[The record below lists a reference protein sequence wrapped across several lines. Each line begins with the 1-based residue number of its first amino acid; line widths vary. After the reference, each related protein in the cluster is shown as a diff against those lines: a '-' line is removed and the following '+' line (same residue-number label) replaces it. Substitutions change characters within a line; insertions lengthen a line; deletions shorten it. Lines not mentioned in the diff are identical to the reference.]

1 MFDALDIGASGLQ
14 AQRTRLDTIAQNIAN
29 ANTTHGAH
37 GEVAPFRRRLVTFAQ
52 GRAAAPGEVG
62 YGTAGPLGPH
72 AAGVRVDSIR
82 QDPSAPIEKY
92 EPNNPDHDAHGN
104 VAYPNIDTTV
114 EFVNALDASRAYEAN
129 VTMME
134 TAKATINSTLRLL
147 A

>member
-29 ANTTHGAH
+29 ANTTHGPH
-37 GEVAPFRRRLVTFAQ
+37 GEIAPFRRRMVTLAQ
-52 GRAAAPGEVG
+52 GRTASIGEAATPGR
-62 YGTAGPLGPH
+62 PLG
-72 AAGVRVDSIR
+72 AGVHVDAIE
-82 QDPSAPIEKY
+82 QDPSAPILKF
-92 EPNNPDHDAHGN
+92 EPNNPDHDANGN

>member
-29 ANTTHGAH
+29 ANTTHGPH
-37 GEVAPFRRRLVTFAQ
+37 GEHTPFRRRLVTFAS
-52 GRAAAPGEVG
+52 GRPAAAGEHVGPGQP
-62 YGTAGPLGPH
+62 A

-82 QDPSAPIEKY
+82 QDPSAFIEKF
-92 EPNNPDHDAHGN
+92 EPNNPDHDANGN
-104 VAYPNIDTTV
+104 VAYPNVDTTV

>member
-29 ANTTHGAH
+29 VNTTHGPH
-37 GEVAPFRRRLVTFAQ
+37 GEIAPFRRRLVTFAQ
-52 GRAAAPGEVG
+52 GRTPGLGE
-62 YGTAGPLGPH
+62 TTGPL
-72 AAGVRVDSIR
+72 ATREAGVHVDSIQ
-82 QDPSAPIEKY
+82 QDKSAFIEKF
-92 EPNNPDHDAHGN
+92 EPNNPDHDANGY
-104 VAYPNIDTTV
+104 VAYPNIDPTV

-134 TAKATINSTLRLL
+134 TAKSTINSTLRLL

>member
-1 MFDALDIGASGLQ
+1 MFEIFDTGASGLQ

-29 ANTTHGAH
+29 TNTTHGPN
-37 GEVAPFRRRLVTFAQ
+37 GEKTPFRRRLVQFAEGQ
-52 GRAAAPGEVG
+52 PGDA
-62 YGTAGPLGPH
+62 TK
-72 AAGVRVDSIR
+72 AGVHVESID
-82 QDPSAPIEKY
+82 QDPSPFIMKH
-92 EPNNPDHDAHGN
+92 EPGSKDADENGN

-134 TAKATINSTLRLL
+134 TAKSMFSSTLRLL

>member
-29 ANTTHGAH
+29 VNTTHGPH
-37 GEVAPFRRRLVTFAQ
+37 VERTPFRRRLVTFAQ
-52 GRAAAPGEVG
+52 GRPAVMGQPM
-62 YGTAGPLGPH
+62 GPLDPGR
-72 AAGVRVDSIR
+72 AGVHVDSIKE
-82 QDPSAPIEKY
+82 DPSAFIEKY
-92 EPNNPDHDAHGN
+92 EPNNPDHDANGN

-134 TAKATINSTLRLL
+134 TAKSTINSTLRLL

>member
-29 ANTTHGAH
+29 ANTTHGPH
-37 GEVAPFRRRLVTFAQ
+37 GEKSPFRRRLVTFAP
-52 GRAAAPGEVG
+52 GRPATVGEPM
-62 YGTAGPLGPH
+62 GPLDRGQ
-72 AAGVRVDSIR
+72 AGVHVASIE
-82 QDPSAPIEKY
+82 QDPSAPILKY
-92 EPNNPDHDAHGN
+92 EPNNPDHDANGN

>member
-29 ANTTHGAH
+29 VNTTRGIH
-37 GEVAPFRRRLVTFAQ
+37 GEWAPFRRRMVTFAQ
-52 GRAAAPGEVG
+52 GRPAAAGDH
-62 YGTAGPLGPH
+62 AGPGH
-72 AAGVRVDSIR
+72 AAGPGVHVDSIR
-82 QDPSAPIEKY
+82 DDPSAFRMVH
-92 EPNNPDHDAHGN
+92 EPFNPAHDENGD
-104 VAYPNIDTTV
+104 VPYPNVDTTV

>member
-29 ANTTHGAH
+29 ANTTHGPH
-37 GEVAPFRRRLVTFAQ
+37 GEIAPFRRRMVTFAQ
-52 GRAAAPGEVG
+52 GRTANIGEPATPGQ
-62 YGTAGPLGPH
+62 PL
-72 AAGVRVDSIR
+72 AAGVHVATIE
-82 QDPSAPIEKY
+82 QDPSPFIEKN
-92 EPNNPDHDAHGN
+92 EPYNPDHDANGN

>member
-29 ANTTHGAH
+29 VNTTHGPN
-37 GEVAPFRRRLVTFAQ
+37 GEIAPYRRRFVTFAP
-52 GRAAAPGEVG
+52 GRPTAAGEQADVG
-62 YGTAGPLGPH
+62 GGPSA
-72 AAGVRVDSIR
+72 AAGVHVQEIR
-82 QDPSAPIEKY
+82 QDTSAPILKF
-92 EPNNPDHDAHGN
+92 EPNNPDHDASGN
-104 VAYPNIDTTV
+104 VAYPNVDTTV

>member
-29 ANTTHGAH
+29 VNTTHGPH
-37 GEVAPFRRRLVTFAQ
+37 GERTPFRRRLVTFAQ
-52 GRAAAPGEVG
+52 GRLAAPGEA
-62 YGTAGPLGPH
+62 TGPF
-72 AAGVRVDSIR
+72 AADQGGVHVDSIR
-82 QDPSAPIEKY
+82 QDPSAFIQKY
-92 EPNNPDHDAHGN
+92 EPNNPDHDANGN

>member
-29 ANTTHGAH
+29 VNTRHGPH
-37 GEVAPFRRRLVTFAQ
+37 GEIAPFKRRLVTFAA
-52 GRAAAPGEVG
+52 GRKAAAGEQRGVG
-62 YGTAGPLGPH
+62 QPA
-72 AAGVRVDSIR
+72 AAGVRVDSV
-82 QDPSAPIEKY
+82 QLDPSAPILKF
-92 EPNNPDHDAHGN
+92 EPNNPEHDANGN
-104 VAYPNIDTTV
+104 VAYPNIDPTV

>member
-29 ANTTHGAH
+29 ANTTHGPH
-37 GEVAPFRRRLVTFAQ
+37 GEKTPFRRRLVTFAA
-52 GRAAAPGEVG
+52 GRPAAPGEARDV
-62 YGTAGPLGPH
+62 AGPA

-82 QDPSAPIEKY
+82 QDPSAPILKF
-92 EPNNPDHDAHGN
+92 EPNNPDHDANGN